1 MRSVPPGNT
10 SLSRRT
16 LSGSFGRL
24 GTSTSRPK
32 PLKTPLATTVLS
44 TVREPDVPDATIL
57 ALNDSWPE
65 VRAGPDAAAAAA
77 GRTSPTTTAVQG
89 VRRLRPSSHLR
100 SWWDGTASPAGA
112 AHPGQRPRPRRRYAR
127 RERDA
132 STPAQA

>member
-44 TVREPDVPDATIL
+44 TTVREPDVPDATIL
-57 ALNDSWPE
+57 TLNDSWPE

-77 GRTSPTTTAVQG
+77 GRTSPTTTSDARRAAVAG
-89 VRRLRPSSHLR
+89 LIPTPFVVGWHRL
-100 SWWDGTASPAGA
+100 AG
-112 AHPGQRPRPRRRYAR
+112 RRRAPR
-127 RERDA
+127 A
-132 STPAQA
+132 ATSTKA